1 MGALSR
7 VRILDLTQY
16 EAGTSCTQTLA
27 WLGADVVKVE
37 QPGVGDP
44 GRGIGALDPSE
55 PQVDSIYFLNLNGN
69 KRSVALNLR
78 CEEGRDLFLRLLP
91 SFDVVVENFSLGLM
105 EGWGLGYDRLK
116 EAHPPLIYATI
127 KGFGTTGP
135 YSSFRCFDQIA
146 QAMGG
151 GMSVTGT
158 SETPPFR
165 AGPTYGDTGTG
176 MKLAIGILAA
186 YIQRLETGEGQH
198 VEVAMQ
204 EAIASYARVVF
215 TARDRLGD
223 PVGRIGN
230 EIKFI
235 PPSDTYPCKPFGPN
249 DWVYLMVVTGQM
261 LENLALAL
269 ERPDLCD
276 DPRYRTQQ
284 ARVDNAEELKAIV
297 RDWCST
303 RTKHEVMEH
312 LQRFGVPAGAVMDSG
327 DIFNNPHLKARG
339 FLHVQEHPKRDA
351 YEILGNPIRLSASPT
366 TLRRAPLLGEHT
378 DQVLAQELG
387 LSEAEIGELRARKAV
402 G

>member
-1 MGALSR
+1 MTALSKL
-7 VRILDLTQY
+7 RILDLTQY

-44 GRGIGALDPSE
+44 GRGLGSLTPDEA
-55 PQVDSIYFLNLNGN
+55 QVDSIYFLNLNGN
-69 KRSVALNLR
+69 KRSIALNLR
-78 CEEGRDLFLRLLP
+78 SEEGRELFFKLLP
-91 SFDVVVENFSLGLM
+91 SFDVVVENFSLGMM
-105 EGWGLGYDRLK
+105 EGWGLGYDRLR
-116 EAHPPLIYATI
+116 EVHPKLIYATI

-135 YSSFRCFDQIA
+135 YAHFRCFDQIA

-151 GMSVTGT
+151 SMSVTGT

-176 MKLAIGILAA
+176 MKLAVGILAA
-186 YIQRLETGEGQH
+186 YIQRLDTGVGQH

-204 EAIASYARVVF
+204 EAIASYSRVVF
-215 TARDRLGD
+215 TARDKLGD

-249 DWVYLMVVTGQM
+249 DYVYLMVVTGQM

-269 ERPDLCD
+269 ERPELCE
-276 DPRYRTQQ
+276 DPKYRTQK
-284 ARVDNAEELKAIV
+284 ARIENAEELRAIV
-297 RDWCST
+297 RDWCAQ

-312 LQRFGVPAGAVMDSG
+312 LQQFGVPAGAVMDSA
-327 DIFNNPHLKARG
+327 DIFSDPHLRERG
-339 FLHVQEHPKRDA
+339 FLHTQEHPAREA
-351 YEILGNPIRLSASPT
+351 YEILGNPIRLSGSPT
-366 TLRRAPLLGEHT
+366 SLRRAPLLGEHT
-378 DQVLAQELG
+378 NEVLCELG
-387 LSEAEIGELRARKAV
+387 LSEKDIDSLRLNKVV